1 MIRKRSGFFA
11 VLVLFCSVFFSLVQA
26 ENHAPKT
33 LIIAYEDKAQ
43 FPYYLGDSQ
52 AIPERPGVAVEMVQ
66 ALQEVLP
73 DTRIEL
79 RRYPWKR
86 CLVLLENGRV
96 DAIFNASYTPAH
108 SRFGQYPSI
117 DDSPHDPE
125 YRLTNI
131 SYHWYRD
138 IDNDRA
144 EPPTPSSDVAAPSGY
159 SVTNLLKSLGY
170 RPSMPES
177 SYSALRM
184 VTAGY
189 VQAAALQTVT
199 GDRLIQQKPE
209 LNQLVRVE
217 PAITEKPY
225 YLLFSKTFYDR
236 YPELT
241 EQLWQEIRRQR
252 EQRLPAL
259 LDTYLADNP

>member
-1 MIRKRSGFFA
+1 MIRNRSGVLA
-11 VLVLFCSVFFSLVQA
+11 VLVLFCSVIFIQVRA
-26 ENHAPKT
+26 DDHAPKT
-33 LIIAYEDKAQ
+33 LIIAYEDKTQ

-52 AIPERPGVAVEMVQ
+52 AIPEQPGIAVEMVQ
-66 ALQEVLP
+66 ALQDVLP
-73 DTRIEL
+73 NTRIEL

-86 CLVLLENGRV
+86 GLILLENGRV
-96 DAIFNASYTPAH
+96 DAIFNASYTLER
-108 SRFGQYPSI
+108 SQFGQYPSF
-117 DDSPHDPE
+117 DGAPHDPD
-125 YRLTNI
+125 YRLTSI
-131 SYHWYRD
+131 SYHWYRHA
-138 IDNDRA
+138 DNDVT
-144 EPPTPSSDVAAPSGY
+144 EPPAPTSDVAAPSGY
-159 SVTNLLKSLGY
+159 SVVNLLKSMGY
-170 RPSMPES
+170 QPSTPES

-209 LNQLVRVE
+209 LNRLVRIE
-217 PAITEKPY
+217 PAINEKPY
-225 YLLFSKTFYDR
+225 YLLFSKSFYNR

-259 LDTYLADNP
+259 LDTYLADDQ